1 MQYRVFVFILF
12 LALSSGTTYGR
23 QACAQISTPEI
34 QVDLSVLE
42 TLGRPA
48 DNGGT
53 PSSQTLRRNTAPDY
67 KPLLTNGPAVP
78 APPQMEQMGME
89 MTPPA
94 VVSKP
99 PPPATAVP
107 APEKRQTS
115 LRPGTVV
122 PPLPPAKPH
131 PYKEA
136 NKNIDNKKEKL
147 APAVTAAPP
156 PHTDPAMPEKNRTA
170 EKAKIVSFPVK
181 TSSRSETSD
190 PSLPVSPP
198 SIKSAA
204 KETESLPQK
213 VKTVLPFIPMPGD
226 LPEAVPVMASEEPRA
241 PLPEQKPENTKVS
254 SVKMPPIPP
263 RRPAKQKASESF
275 VAEAR
280 AKNIPREIKPA
291 DASGF
296 PMPAI
301 PALPVKMENL
311 PEKKTAVTDKLEA
324 QLLRADR
331 DAILKTVEN
340 IADQREN
347 KAVKSENF
355 PAAVA
360 ANDLKKTMSEPY
372 IRKKSMPDI
381 TVEPAAGGGEIAKTD
396 IKAKDIT
403 AKMVPRPPPQEKH
416 EEDYI
421 SMPFQAGKD
430 ALDDGTLALMQE
442 SILKQLQNNP
452 SWRVQIQAFASPTDE
467 GSSSARRLSLARALA
482 VRTWLMDKGIEAGR
496 MDVRALGM
504 QTDRNPADRVD
515 LIIFDPKNG

>member
-1 MQYRVFVFILF
+1 MMQYHIFVFILF
-12 LALSSGTTYGR
+12 LTLSAGAIYGR

-42 TLGRPA
+42 TLDRPA
-48 DNGGT
+48 DNGGN
-53 PSSQTLRRNTAPDY
+53 PSSQTLRRNTAPNY
-67 KPLLTNGPAVP
+67 KPLLTNRPAVV
-78 APPQMEQMGME
+78 APPQMGME
-89 MTPPA
+89 RTPPA

-99 PPPATAVP
+99 PPSATAVP

-136 NKNIDNKKEKL
+136 NGKIDKKEKL
-147 APAVTAAPP
+147 APAATAAPP
-156 PHTDPAMPEKNRTA
+156 PRPDPAIPEKNRMA

-198 SIKSAA
+198 SMKSAA

-213 VKTVLPFIPMPGD
+213 VKTVSPFIPMPGD
-226 LPEAVPVMASEEPRA
+226 PPEAVPVMASEEPRA
-241 PLPEQKPENTKVS
+241 PLPEQKPESTKVS

-291 DASGF
+291 GASGF

-301 PALPVKMENL
+301 PALPVKMEKL

-324 QLLRADR
+324 QLLRA
-331 DAILKTVEN
+331 
-340 IADQREN
+340 
-347 KAVKSENF
+347 
-355 PAAVA
+355 
-360 ANDLKKTMSEPY
+360 
-372 IRKKSMPDI
+372 
-381 TVEPAAGGGEIAKTD
+381 
-396 IKAKDIT
+396 
-403 AKMVPRPPPQEKH
+403 
-416 EEDYI
+416 
-421 SMPFQAGKD
+421 
-430 ALDDGTLALMQE
+430 
-442 SILKQLQNNP
+442 
-452 SWRVQIQAFASPTDE
+452 
-467 GSSSARRLSLARALA
+467 
-482 VRTWLMDKGIEAGR
+482 
-496 MDVRALGM
+496 
-504 QTDRNPADRVD
+504 
-515 LIIFDPKNG
+515 